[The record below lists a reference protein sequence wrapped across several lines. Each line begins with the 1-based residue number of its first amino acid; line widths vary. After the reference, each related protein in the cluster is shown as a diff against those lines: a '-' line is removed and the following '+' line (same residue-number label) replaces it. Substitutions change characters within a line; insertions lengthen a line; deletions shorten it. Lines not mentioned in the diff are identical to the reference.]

1 MRRCFSNQTAAAP
14 PAAEEPERQ
23 NWGPCECGWSYEAGY
38 LEGHE
43 TWCQCQC
50 WDCQATNTQANNPQ
64 DDNDGSDWS
73 GYGSDKSDEIWGNEP
88 AVRTKLGES
97 GNEFEVASDHLI
109 SSTIQEYLP
118 TPCTVAARCSLSTVA
133 VRGALSLSVI
143 SCRCRVMIRMSVSVA
158 VCP

>member
-1 MRRCFSNQTAAAP
+1 M
-14 PAAEEPERQ
+14 AEWGADGEAS
-23 NWGPCECGWSYEAGY
+23 WGPCQCGWTQEAGFPD
-38 LEGHE
+38 GHE
-43 TWCQCQC
+43 TWCQCPC

-97 GNEFEVASDHLI
+97 GSEFEVASDPLI

-118 TPCTVAARCSLSTVA
+118 TPCVSLHALMVGSAR
-133 VRGALSLSVI
+133 GK
-143 SCRCRVMIRMSVSVA
+143 SVSERVSA
-158 VCP
+158 TGSEQRGVEEHSTW